1 MERIPRHIAV
11 IMDGNGRWAKKR
23 LLPRS
28 VGHIKGAANLKEIVK
43 ACFSRGVECL
53 TVFAFSTENW
63 RRPPDE
69 VAILFDLFVRY
80 LQQEVQ
86 ELKEKGVRLRIIGDR
101 SGFPDELQK
110 QMQLA
115 EAATVNNSKLHLT
128 VAVSYGGKWDIIQAV
143 KGWQRDNPY
152 ASTDELTPEALDP
165 HLSTAGLPDP
175 DLMIRTGGESRM
187 SNFLIWQSAYTEL
200 YFSPEY
206 WPDFSAKS
214 LDGAIEW
221 YAERVRR
228 FGKTDEQVAQKAYS

>member
-1 MERIPRHIAV
+1 
-11 IMDGNGRWAKKR
+11 MDGNGRWAKKR

-115 EAATVNNSKLHLT
+115 EAATVNNSKLNLT

-152 ASTDELTPEALDP
+152 ASADELTPEALDP
-165 HLSTAGLPDP
+165 HLSTAGLPHP
-175 DLMIRTGGESRM
+175 DLMIRTSGEMRVSNFLLWQISYAELYVTDVLWPDFREKEFQKALDEYARRERRFGGLGGESGG
-187 SNFLIWQSAYTEL
+187 E
-200 YFSPEY
+200 
-206 WPDFSAKS
+206 
-214 LDGAIEW
+214 
-221 YAERVRR
+221 
-228 FGKTDEQVAQKAYS
+228 